1 MRILFGIVLLV
12 WIMALSAQP
21 GTVYAATPDEGG
33 ISSSGQ
39 VYSHLSQIP
48 LHFVAN
54 QGQAD
59 EAVAYYA
66 RSENAFV
73 YCTYQGVIFQ
83 FAGGSV
89 SLKLYGGRHIRP
101 QARAALLGKVN
112 YFIGNDPSFWRTDI
126 PTFREIVYSAVYPGI
141 DLVYSGDQ
149 QRLKYTFYVQPG
161 AAPDQ
166 IQMTYEGV
174 ESIRVDEE
182 TGEAV
187 IQTEWGEIRDAAP
200 VAYQE
205 IVGIRRDVDI
215 SFRLI
220 GENRVGF
227 ALGDYDAEHIL
238 VLDPVVDLVYSTY
251 LGGNGAESAFGI
263 AVDGAGNAYITG
275 RTWSS
280 DFPIRNPL
288 PGIFLPGSYIYSAF
302 VTKIDTTKSGNES
315 LVYSTFLGG
324 SNDDTGAA
332 IAVDGKGNAY
342 IAGPTISN
350 DFPTKDPYQASPG
363 GNGDIFVTKLSSAGN
378 QLVYSTY
385 LGGSNAELGSGIA
398 LDKSGNA
405 YVSGTIFYPAPPGS
419 EEADTDVL
427 VAKLS
432 YPLGAVA
439 VSLEYLIYLG
449 GTGADEGAR
458 IAVDGSSNAYV
469 TGSTRS
475 DDFPATPGAYQTEL
489 AGDDYSDAFVAKLN
503 SSGGTIY
510 CTYLGGT
517 NWDDGHGIA
526 VDSEGHAHIAGST
539 TGYPGPPVNFPTKN
553 AYQGSFGG
561 GESDAFVTKLSS
573 DGSDLIYSTYLGGS
587 VGDLGEISGD
597 HGYGIA
603 LDSEGNAY
611 VTGIAGSYN
620 FPTTGN
626 AFQEDNAGWDDAFV
640 SKFSSAGRHLLYS
653 TFLGGQ
659 EGDSG
664 ADIAVDSSG
673 NAYVTGETS
682 SDADFPT
689 TPNAYQPTRDF
700 KYYWDAFMSKL
711 EIKPPPGM
719 SIEVFSPVALTVTD
733 PLGRTIDQIT
743 SEIPSATYE
752 LVDLNGDGELD
763 ARVNIPDALLGN
775 YLIGLTPNTGA
786 LPTDTYTLDVIF
798 GNQLVTLAE
807 NVQLQYM
814 PTEPYTFFFPVLG
827 MKEGWNLISL
837 PLQPPDTNPAAVLAS
852 LGTKYDY
859 VWAYHPDNGWSI
871 YAPWAPTDLEA
882 MEPDWGYWVMMN
894 EPGGLLVEGTDPTET
909 TIPLYGEKWNLVGY
923 SSREFRDAEDCMS
936 QVADKINSVWAYD
949 PDTIWDIYVPGGSSD
964 LEVMGPGIGYWIK
977 ADQYCEWDVNATD
990 QSPAPPLAV
999 RKKRTSEDAP
1009 GIPYMIWG
1017 DVEVDGMKIT
1027 GKEADYPSLMA
1038 ILKVDGVV
1046 EATCKLGTFGSYG
1059 RFYRLYVPTNIDD
1072 TARAEIYFQVDDN
1085 LVKAA
1090 PVPPGRPGQV
1100 IRFDVTVRIPP
1111 KVSVLYQNYP
1121 NPFNPDTWIPYQ
1133 LSDDVD
1139 VLIKI
1144 YTSAG
1149 RLVRMLNLGHKPA
1162 GFYADKGKAAY
1173 WDGKNEA
1180 GEHVASGVYFYTIK
1194 AGDFTDTRKMVIMR

>member
-1 MRILFGIVLLV
+1 MRILFKAILVLWTITLF
-12 WIMALSAQP
+12 AQS
-21 GTVYAATPDEGG
+21 GTVYAAMPDEGG

-39 VYSHLSQIP
+39 VYSRLSQIP

-59 EAVAYYA
+59 ETVAYYA

-83 FAGGSV
+83 FPGGSV
-89 SLKLYGGRHIRP
+89 SLELHGGSHMRP
-101 QARAALLGKVN
+101 QARAELPGKVN
-112 YFIGNDPSFWRTDI
+112 YFIGNDPSSWRTDI
-126 PTFREIVYSAVYPGI
+126 PTFREVVYRSIYPGI
-141 DLVYSGDQ
+141 NLVYSGNQ

-166 IQMTYEGV
+166 IQMMYEGV

-200 VAYQE
+200 EAYQE
-205 IVGIRRDVDI
+205 IEGIRRNIDI

-220 GENRVGF
+220 GENRFGF

-251 LGGNGAESAFGI
+251 LGGNGAEDGIGI

-315 LVYSTFLGG
+315 LIYSTYLGG

-342 IAGPTISN
+342 IAGPTISD
-350 DFPTKDPYQASPG
+350 DFPTKNPYQVSYG
-363 GNGDIFVTKLSSAGN
+363 GDGDIFVTKLSSAGN

-385 LGGSNAELGSGIA
+385 LGGSNAEIGSGIA

-405 YVSGTIFYPAPPGS
+405 YVSGTIFYPTPPGS
-419 EEADTDVL
+419 EEGDTDVL

-449 GTGADEGAR
+449 GAGADEGAR
-458 IAVDGSSNAYV
+458 IAVDGSGNAYV

-475 DDFPATPGAYQTEL
+475 DDFPATPGAYQVGL

-517 NWDDGHGIA
+517 SWDFGYGIA
-526 VDSEGHAHIAGST
+526 VDSSGNAYV
-539 TGYPGPPVNFPTKN
+539 TGYTAEYDYTPSANFPIRN
-553 AYQGSFGG
+553 AYQSSFGG
-561 GESDAFVTKLSS
+561 GDTDAFVTRLST
-573 DGSDLIYSTYLGGS
+573 DGSDLVYSTFLGGNS
-587 VGDLGEISGD
+587 DDYGF
-597 HGYGIA
+597 GIA
-603 LDSEGNAY
+603 ADSEGSAY
-611 VTGIAGSYN
+611 VTGIAGAG
-620 FPTTGN
+620 FPTTAG
-626 AFQEDNAGWDDAFV
+626 AYQENNAGWSDAFV
-640 SKFSSAGRHLLYS
+640 SKFPSTGRRLLYS
-653 TFLGGQ
+653 TFLGG
-659 EGDSG
+659 EEVDSG

-673 NAYVTGETS
+673 NAYIAGSTS

-733 PLGRTIDQIT
+733 PLGRIIDQIT
-743 SEIPSATYE
+743 SEIPSASYE

-763 ARVNIPDALLGN
+763 VRVNIPDALLGN
-775 YLIGLTPNTGA
+775 YLIGLIPNPGA
-786 LPTDTYTLDVIF
+786 SPTDTYTLDVIF

-827 MKEGWNLISL
+827 MKQGWNLISL
-837 PLQPPDTNPAAVLAS
+837 PLQPPDTDPAAVLAS

-882 MEPDWGYWVMMN
+882 MEPNWGYWVKMN
-894 EPGGLLVEGTDPTET
+894 ESGDLLVEGTDPTET

-923 SSREFRDAEDCMS
+923 SSREYRSAEDCMS

-949 PDTIWDIYVPGGSSD
+949 PDTVWDIYVPGGPSD
-964 LEVMGPGIGYWIK
+964 LEVMGPGVGYWIK
-977 ADQYCEWDVNATD
+977 ADQYCEWDVNAID

-1038 ILKVDGVV
+1038 ILRVDGVV
-1046 EATCKLGTFGSYG
+1046 EATCKLGTSGSYG
-1059 RFYRLYVPTNIDD
+1059 RFYRLYVPMNIDD
-1072 TARAEIYFQVDDN
+1072 SAQAEIYFQVDDN

-1100 IRFDVTVRIPP
+1100 IRFDVTVRVPP
-1111 KVSVLYQNYP
+1111 KVSVLHQNYP

-1133 LSDDVD
+1133 LSDDAD
-1139 VLIKI
+1139 VLVKI